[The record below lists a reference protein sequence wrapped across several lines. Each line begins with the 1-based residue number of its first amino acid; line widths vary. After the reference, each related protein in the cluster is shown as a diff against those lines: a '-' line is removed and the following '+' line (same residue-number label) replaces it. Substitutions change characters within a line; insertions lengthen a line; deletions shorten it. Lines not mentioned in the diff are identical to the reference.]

1 MEWQFWLRELK
12 FLPPMC
18 LQAVLKNT
26 IADYGEAGTKPKTK
40 QLELRLI
47 QSVKA
52 IQSPEIRFLTEQL

>member
-1 MEWQFWLRELK
+1 
-12 FLPPMC
+12 MC

-52 IQSPEIRFLTEQL
+52 IQSPEITFLTEQL